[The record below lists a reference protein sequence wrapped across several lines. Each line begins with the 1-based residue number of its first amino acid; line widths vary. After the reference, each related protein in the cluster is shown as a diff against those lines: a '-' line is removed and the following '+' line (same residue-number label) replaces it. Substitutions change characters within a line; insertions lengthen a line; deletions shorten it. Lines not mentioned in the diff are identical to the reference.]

1 MSNLT
6 TLTEEQKAIA
16 SQKGAAW
23 QKFGITL
30 STSEFQLQAKAQQ
43 SILKIKMPQ
52 NIKDVPEAESLLKE
66 IKQNQKAIE
75 TDRKALT
82 TKLDEVTSRL
92 MLSEKS
98 LIDPIKNL
106 ETKIIEIK
114 KEEEK
119 RLQLENKKIDEKKS
133 LKERLINI
141 VNEHNLTC
149 LNKIQEIV
157 FKAYNYALGEGN
169 IGLKEL
175 PEYIVKCE
183 NRLKASD
190 FTLELKPMAISLV
203 SELEYLEIVKETVN
217 IGTDYIEIYK
227 EELKKKFSDYDVA
240 VNNKEQAIKLA
251 KEKEIEERKKQEEE
265 KINKD
270 IAAKLESMAI
280 MPDLFTQE
288 TKALKKVYKVKME
301 ESPENAIR
309 ILSAT
314 ISNWDKCSSK
324 IGVKKWFQLSVTNCI
339 VALEKIKNEDNT
351 LSITGIVFEEES
363 KL

>member
-6 TLTEEQKAIA
+6 TLTDEQKSIA

-30 STSEFQLQAKAQQ
+30 STAEFQLQAKAQQ

-66 IKQNQKAIE
+66 IKQNQKSIE
-75 TDRKALT
+75 TDRKSLT

-119 RLQLENKKIDEKKS
+119 RLGLENKKIDEKKS
-133 LKERLINI
+133 LKEKLINI
-141 VNEHNLTC
+141 VNEHNLIC

-157 FKAYNYALGEGN
+157 FKAYNHALGEGN
-169 IGLKEL
+169 ISLVEL
-175 PEYIVKCE
+175 PEFIVKCE

-190 FTLELKPMAISLV
+190 FTLELKPMSISLI
-203 SELEYLEIVKETVN
+203 SEIEYLEIVKETVN
-217 IGTDYIEIYK
+217 IGTDYIEVYK
-227 EELKKKFSDYDVA
+227 NELKKKFSDYDVA
-240 VNNKEQAIKLA
+240 VNNKEQAIKIA